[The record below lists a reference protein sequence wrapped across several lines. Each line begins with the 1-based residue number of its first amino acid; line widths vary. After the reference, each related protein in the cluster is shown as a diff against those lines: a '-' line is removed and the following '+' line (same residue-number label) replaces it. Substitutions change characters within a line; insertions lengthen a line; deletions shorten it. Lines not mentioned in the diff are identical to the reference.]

1 MANREI
7 KTKVAIDG
15 EKEYKESLKN
25 INSALGT
32 LKSELKLVE
41 SQYAG
46 QANSYAALS
55 AKGDVLSRMYDQQ
68 KEKVKAAAE
77 QLEKA
82 KKAQSD
88 YAEKVSSA
96 QSEIS
101 RCEAALAALGDET
114 GDTTEEQAKLTA
126 ELEKAK
132 GELSAAEKGYES
144 TTRSVNSYQTQVNN
158 AEAELN
164 KLGSELDKNAS
175 YMDEA
180 AKSSDGCAESIDEYG
195 KEVKKA
201 GEDSEEAGKKFDK
214 VKTAAT
220 ALGTAAAATAAL
232 AAAAIKLGKEVIS
245 AYADYEQLVGG
256 VETLFKDSSGKVMEY
271 ANNAYKTAGLSAN
284 EYMETVTGFSAS
296 LISSLGGDTE
306 KAAEY
311 ANMAITD
318 MSDNANKMGSG
329 MASIQ
334 NAYSGF
340 AKQNYTML
348 DNLKLGYGG
357 TKEEMQRLLEDA
369 EKLSGVKYDTLL
381 SDVLFQ
387 YHQCGGSGVKTAD
400 VLNYILARQTRQN
413 WKLGACDFKR
423 YFEYNWENSTLLAA
437 LFAVPE
443 CFDSEYLWSW
453 DTTVYPW
460 TLSLTVPTE
469 ALKSEIRYAKNMTN
483 IKKTTDATSIANRVY
498 ALGYGEGVNQL
509 TIESANG
516 GVPYVEDALSIERYG
531 LCSTI
536 LVDSRYQVAENLKAY
551 AEQIL
556 AGLKEPYVSYE
567 IGAIDLHRLT
577 GDKFSKFRP
586 GEIVRVVDEAD
597 GINLRTRI
605 VRVEKAD
612 AEGDP
617 GNVTVTIAN
626 KTQDIAGSIS
636 DLQSRALISETY
648 AQGAT
653 NQQIYN
659 FSDNADATHPAKL
672 QLYISDSV
680 VRINKMLLNIEFEA
694 FRAYEKAI
702 GGGGGQTTSS
712 GGGQTTSSG
721 GGQTTSS
728 GGGSTTSSG
737 GGQTS
742 GGTALESSNVLPSET
757 NGQAV
762 HNHGISQHARLATTS
777 DGKTVD
783 GYETFVWSGAH
794 THPAHTHRISAH
806 THEVYD
812 HTHTVRAHTH
822 TVKDHTHT
830 VKDHT
835 HAIEFGIYEGQRASK
850 ATIKVDGKEIPAPS
864 SYSNIDIVKY
874 LATDSSGKIR
884 RNSWHSIEILPDN
897 MSRIVGA
904 VFAQTFCNSR
914 GGGDY

>member
-1 MANREI
+1 MAKPQIFNRDM
-7 KTKVAIDG
+7 KRLAYLD
-15 EKEYKESLKN
+15 N
-25 INSALGT
+25 
-32 LKSELKLVE
+32 
-41 SQYAG
+41 
-46 QANSYAALS
+46 
-55 AKGDVLSRMYDQQ
+55 
-68 KEKVKAAAE
+68 
-77 QLEKA
+77 
-82 KKAQSD
+82 
-88 YAEKVSSA
+88 
-96 QSEIS
+96 
-101 RCEAALAALGDET
+101 ALAVGYSLETNSPWTATFTLPADDPKNEYCTPLNFVEIFDGDERIDLFRII
-114 GDTTEEQAKLTA
+114 GED
-126 ELEKAK
+126 LE
-132 GELSAAEKGYES
+132 
-144 TTRSVNSYQTQVNN
+144 R
-158 AEAELN
+158 
-164 KLGSELDKNAS
+164 
-175 YMDEA
+175 
-180 AKSSDGCAESIDEYG
+180 SDGATRYYNCES
-195 KEVKKA
+195 V
-201 GEDSEEAGKKFDK
+201 
-214 VKTAAT
+214 
-220 ALGTAAAATAAL
+220 L
-232 AAAAIKLGKEVIS
+232 A
-245 AYADYEQLVGG
+245 
-256 VETLFKDSSGKVMEY
+256 
-271 ANNAYKTAGLSAN
+271 
-284 EYMETVTGFSAS
+284 
-296 LISSLGGDTE
+296 
-306 KAAEY
+306 
-311 ANMAITD
+311 
-318 MSDNANKMGSG
+318 
-329 MASIQ
+329 
-334 NAYSGF
+334 
-340 AKQNYTML
+340 
-348 DNLKLGYGG
+348 
-357 TKEEMQRLLEDA
+357 
-369 EKLSGVKYDTLL
+369 TLL

-413 WKLGACDFKR
+413 WKLGACDFIR

-460 TLSLTVPTE
+460 TLSLTVPADT
-469 ALKSEIRYAKNMTN
+469 LKSEIRYAKNMTN

-509 TIESANG
+509 TIEAVNG

-556 AGLKEPYVSYE
+556 AGLKEPYISYE

-577 GDKFSKFRP
+577 GDSFSKFRP
-586 GEIVRVVDEAD
+586 GEVVRVVDEAD

-605 VRVEKAD
+605 VRVEKSD

-617 GNVTVTIAN
+617 GSVTVTIAN

-702 GGGGGQTTSS
+702 GGGGGQTTS
-712 GGGQTTSSG
+712 GG

-728 GGGSTTSSG
+728 GGGSTTSAGGGQTTSSG

-742 GGTALESSNVLPSET
+742 SATALESSNVLPSQT
-757 NGQAV
+757 SGQAV
-762 HNHGISQHARLATTS
+762 HNHGLPSGAHLAICNAS
-777 DGKTVD
+777 LEVVD
-783 GYETFVWSGAH
+783 YADWVPSGAH
-794 THPAHTHRISAH
+794 THPAHTHKLSAH
-806 THEVYD
+806 THEVDDHTHRVSD
-812 HTHTVRAHTH
+812 HTHTVSNHTH
-822 TVKDHTHT
+822 TVQ
-830 VKDHT
+830 DHT

-864 SYSNIDIVKY
+864 SYSDIDIVEY
-874 LATDSSGKIR
+874 LETDTSGKIR
-884 RNSWHSIEILPDN
+884 RNAWHTIEILPDT